1 MRVLLLALLC
11 AGLSMAARTLD
22 AYFIDVEGGQST
34 LIVTPAGESLLIDAG
49 YAGRDADRIL
59 AVAKLAGVK
68 QIDRLALT
76 HYHADHVGGVPE
88 IASKLPVKQF
98 FDHGPN
104 TENDVASLARA
115 KAYAAAIGKS
125 PHTVAKPG
133 MRIAMKGVDIDV
145 LAGDQAVIKT
155 PLKGAGGPNPA
166 CSDARKIG
174 EIRTENDHSLG
185 MLITFGKFRL

>member
-22 AYFIDVEGGQST
+22 VYFIDVEGGQST

-68 QIDRLALT
+68 RIDRLALT
-76 HYHADHVGGVPE
+76 HYHADHIGGVPE

-104 TENDVASLARA
+104 TETDATSLARA
-115 KAYAAAIGKS
+115 KAYKTAVGAK
-125 PHTVAKPG
+125 PHTIAKPG
-133 MRIAMKGVDIDV
+133 MRIPMKDLD
-145 LAGDQAVIKT
+145 
-155 PLKGAGGPNPA
+155 
-166 CSDARKIG
+166 
-174 EIRTENDHSLG
+174 
-185 MLITFGKFRL
+185 